1 MWKLHLVFIPRC
13 LGAAQGTAVGQSA
26 SFLCQQLTKDG
37 GREWGIVERGGTVVC
52 VCMCVCVCVM
62 CVRALSHMCTWEC
75 LCVCVC
81 VCVYKAWWEQA
92 VGRAM
97 THSSSVKV
105 PFTVSKVQTEK
116 DCLKNSVANVLILLC
131 TQIPFTGHPLGLLW
145 SRRLGLL

>member
-52 VCMCVCVCVM
+52 VC
-62 CVRALSHMCTWEC
+62 
-75 LCVCVC
+75 

-105 PFTVSKVQTEK
+105 LTVSKVQTEK
-116 DCLKNSVANVLILLC
+116 DCLKNSAANVLILLC

>member
-1 MWKLHLVFIPRC
+1 M
-13 LGAAQGTAVGQSA
+13 
-26 SFLCQQLTKDG
+26 
-37 GREWGIVERGGTVVC
+37 
-52 VCMCVCVCVM
+52 
-62 CVRALSHMCTWEC
+62 
-75 LCVCVC
+75 
-81 VCVYKAWWEQA
+81 
-92 VGRAM
+92 GRAM